1 MEKLSYCFYVLEVI
15 IKVQKE
21 IEGVKKDKKCIRGD
35 MEDMERGIYKKIDQS
50 MVWMKEQFTQV
61 IKNTFPNPDIVV
73 TGEFCIFG
81 SCFSLN
87 LVINVSSS
95 PKEGSTEDINE

>member
-1 MEKLSYCFYVLEVI
+1 
-15 IKVQKE
+15 
-21 IEGVKKDKKCIRGD
+21 
-35 MEDMERGIYKKIDQS
+35 MEDMETGICKKVDQS

-61 IKNTFPNPDIVV
+61 IKNTFANTDIVV
-73 TGEFCIFG
+73 AGEFCIFG

-95 PKEGSTEDINE
+95 PKKGLTEDINE